1 MQHPL
6 NLDPLFSPKSIAV
19 IGASNRQGS
28 VGRAVFSNILLNE
41 YTGTVY
47 PVNPKEHS
55 INGVRAYPSVL
66 DLPETVELAV
76 VIVPA
81 PTVPSV
87 VEESGK
93 KGVKGLVIISAGFKE
108 VGADGA
114 ELERQVSSIAQ
125 KYSMR
130 MIGPNC
136 LGVIN
141 ADSAVR
147 LNASFASGMPV
158 EGSIAFASQSGAL
171 GEAVLDY
178 ASGENIGFSKFISMG
193 NKADVNENDI
203 LEYLRTDPMT
213 KVILLYIEDIIDG
226 RKFVDTVSRVTEEKP
241 IIAVKAGVSPEGA
254 KAASS
259 HTGALAGSD
268 EAYNAILKQSGVI
281 RVESI
286 IDLFDYARAFA
297 KQLLPKGNRVA
308 IITNGGG
315 PGIMAT
321 DASVRYGLQIAQ
333 FSDATKNKLRSGLP
347 KEASVNNPIDLI
359 GDAQADRYE
368 LALGSL
374 SDDNVDCGLVL
385 LTPQAMVDLKKVA
398 ETIASVGPK
407 SGKTILAS
415 LLGLGDVTPAVGVLE
430 SNGVP
435 NYSFPESAV
444 RALAAMSEYK
454 RWIDRPRTEV
464 KNFEV
469 DLVQARKII
478 ARAKQAGLTNL
489 SQTDAMSLLSAY
501 GLPAIKTEFAKTRQ
515 QAVSLAK
522 KIGLPVAMKIVSP
535 DVVHKTD
542 IGAVKLDL
550 KNEKD
555 VGQAFDEILKN
566 VKTNSPGAR
575 IEGVLLQNY
584 VTGGT
589 ETIIGIHRDP
599 KFGPLLMFGLGGIY
613 VEAYRD
619 VSFRL
624 APIRELGA
632 RNMIQQI
639 RGGKILEGFRGQPPR
654 DVEAI
659 AECIERLSQ
668 LAIDVEEVQELD
680 VNPLLAFEKGC
691 KAVDARVII
700 SSVSQNHTNLA
711 PGNRPYHPSSG
722 GIIQSVT
729 TGTSGT
735 NTYGGVQP

>member
-1 MQHPL
+1 MQS
-6 NLDPLFSPKSIAV
+6 NRSLDPLFSPKSIAV
-19 IGASNRQGS
+19 IGASNRKGS
-28 VGRAVFSNILLNE
+28 VGRAAFTNILLNE
-41 YTGTVY
+41 YAGTVY
-47 PVNPKEHS
+47 PVNPNEHS
-55 INGVRAYPSVL
+55 ISGVRAYPSVL
-66 DLPETVELAV
+66 DLPEAVDLSV

-81 PTVPSV
+81 PIVPAV
-87 VEESGK
+87 VEEAGK
-93 KGVKGLVIISAGFKE
+93 MGTKGLVVISAGFKE
-108 VGADGA
+108 VGPDGA
-114 ELERQVSSIAQ
+114 ELERQVSAIAQ

-141 ADSAVR
+141 ADPTVR
-147 LNASFASGMPV
+147 LNASFASGMPA

-203 LEYLRTDPMT
+203 LEYLRTDPLT
-213 KVILLYIEDIIDG
+213 KVILLYLEDIVDG
-226 RKFVDTVSRVTEEKP
+226 RKFVDTVTRVTEQKP

-297 KQLLPKGNRVA
+297 KQPLPRGNRVA

-333 FSDATKNKLRSGLP
+333 FSDETKNKLRGGLP
-347 KEASVNNPIDLI
+347 KEASVNNPIDLV

-398 ETIASVGPK
+398 ETIVNIGPK

-444 RALAAMSEYK
+444 RALAAMSEFK
-454 RWIDRPRTEV
+454 HWIDRPRTQV
-464 KNFEV
+464 KHFEV
-469 DLVQARKII
+469 DL
-478 ARAKQAGLTNL
+478 ARAKKIVESARKAGLTNL
-489 SQTDAMSLLSAY
+489 SQTDAINLLAAY
-501 GLPAIKTEFAKTRQ
+501 GLPTVRTELAKTRQ
-515 QAVSLAK
+515 QAVAVAR

-535 DVVHKTD
+535 DVVHKID

-550 KNEKD
+550 NNDQE
-555 VGQAFDEILKN
+555 VGAGFDEILKN
-566 VKTNSPGAR
+566 VKAGSPDAR

-624 APIRELGA
+624 APIRELSA
-632 RNMIQQI
+632 SNMIQQI
-639 RGGKILEGFRGQPPR
+639 RGGKILAGFRGEPPR
-654 DVEAI
+654 DVRAI

-668 LAIDVEEVQELD
+668 LAMDLEEVQELD

-700 SSVSQNHTNLA
+700 GSQ
-711 PGNRPYHPSSG
+711 
-722 GIIQSVT
+722 
-729 TGTSGT
+729 
-735 NTYGGVQP
+735 

>member
-1 MQHPL
+1 MQPQG
-6 NLDPLFSPKSIAV
+6 NLDSLFAPKSIAV

-28 VGRAVFSNILLNE
+28 VGRAAFTNILLNE

-55 INGVRAYPSVL
+55 ISGVRAYPSVL
-66 DLPETVELAV
+66 DLPETVDLAV

-81 PTVPSV
+81 PVVPSV
-87 VEESGK
+87 VEDSGK

-108 VGADGA
+108 VGTDGA
-114 ELERQVSSIAQ
+114 ELERQVFSIAQ

-130 MIGPNC
+130 MVGPNC

-141 ADSAVR
+141 ADPNVR
-147 LNASFASGMPV
+147 LNASFASGMPI

-297 KQLLPKGNRVA
+297 KQSLPRGNRVA

-321 DASVRYGLQIAQ
+321 DASVKYGLQIAQ
-333 FSDATKNKLRSGLP
+333 FSEATKNKLRAGLP

-368 LALGSL
+368 LALDAL
-374 SDDNVDCGLVL
+374 NDENVDCGLVL

-407 SGKTILAS
+407 SGKTVLAS

-430 SNGVP
+430 SSGVP

-454 RWIDRPRTEV
+454 RWIDRPRTQV
-464 KNFEV
+464 KHFDV

-478 ARAKQAGLTNL
+478 VGAKQAGLTNL
-489 SQTDAMSLLSAY
+489 SQTDAMNLLSAY
-501 GLPAIKTEFAKTRQ
+501 GLPVIKTEFAKTRQ
-515 QAVSLAK
+515 QAVALAK
-522 KIGLPVAMKIVSP
+522 KIGLPVVMKIVSP
-535 DVVHKTD
+535 DVVHKID

-550 KNEKD
+550 NNEKD
-555 VGQAFDEILKN
+555 VGEAFDEILSN
-566 VKTNSPGAR
+566 VKASSPSAR
-575 IEGVLLQNY
+575 IEGVLIQNY

-632 RNMIQQI
+632 RNMIEQI
-639 RGGKILEGFRGQPPR
+639 RGSKILEGFRGQPPR
-654 DVEAI
+654 ETEAI

-668 LAIDVEEVQELD
+668 LAMEQGEVQELD

-700 SSVSQNHTNLA
+700 A
-711 PGNRPYHPSSG
+711 
-722 GIIQSVT
+722 
-729 TGTSGT
+729 
-735 NTYGGVQP
+735 

>member
-1 MQHPL
+1 MQRHG
-6 NLDPLFSPKSIAV
+6 NLESLFSPKSIAV

-28 VGRAVFSNILLNE
+28 VGRAAFTNILLNE

-55 INGVRAYPSVL
+55 ISAVRAYPSVL
-66 DLPETVELAV
+66 DLPETVDLAV
-76 VIVPA
+76 VIVPS
-81 PTVPSV
+81 PIVPSV

-108 VGADGA
+108 VGPEGA
-114 ELERQVSSIAQ
+114 ELERQVFSIAQ

-141 ADSAVR
+141 ADPNVR
-147 LNASFASGMPV
+147 LNASFASGMPA

-203 LEYLRTDPMT
+203 LEYLRTDQMT

-297 KQLLPKGNRVA
+297 KQPLPKGNRVA

-321 DASVRYGLQIAQ
+321 DASVKYGLQIAQ
-333 FSDATKNKLRSGLP
+333 FSEATKNKLRAGLP
-347 KEASVNNPIDLI
+347 KEASVNNPIDLM

-374 SDDNVDCGLVL
+374 NDDDVDCGLVL

-407 SGKTILAS
+407 SGKTILTS

-454 RWIDRPRTEV
+454 RWIDRPRTQV
-464 KNFEV
+464 KHFDV
-469 DLVQARKII
+469 DLVQARKIL

-489 SQTDAMSLLSAY
+489 PQTDAMSLLGAY
-501 GLPAIKTEFAKTRQ
+501 GLPAIKTEFARTRQ
-515 QAVSLAK
+515 QAVTLAK

-550 KNEKD
+550 NSEQD
-555 VGQAFDEILKN
+555 VGEAFDEIMKG
-566 VKTNSPGAR
+566 VKANAPSAR
-575 IEGVLLQNY
+575 IEGVLLQKY
-584 VTGGT
+584 VTGGI
-589 ETIIGIHRDP
+589 EAIIGIHRDP
-599 KFGPLLMFGLGGIY
+599 KFGPMLMFGLGGIY

-654 DVEAI
+654 DIEAI

-668 LAIDVEEVQELD
+668 LAMDLEEVQELD

-700 SSVSQNHTNLA
+700 GSASQDQMNLS
-711 PGNRPYHPSSG
+711 P
-722 GIIQSVT
+722 
-729 TGTSGT
+729 
-735 NTYGGVQP
+735 

>member
-1 MQHPL
+1 MSRVSRMQHPL

-19 IGASNRQGS
+19 IGASNRQRS
-28 VGRAVFSNILLNE
+28 VGRAAFTNILLNE

-55 INGVRAYPSVL
+55 ISGVRAYPSVL
-66 DLPETVELAV
+66 DLPETVDLAV

-81 PTVPSV
+81 PIVPSV

-108 VGADGA
+108 VGPDGA

-141 ADSAVR
+141 ADPNVR

-297 KQLLPKGNRVA
+297 KQPLPRGNRVA

-333 FSDATKNKLRSGLP
+333 FSEATKNKLRAGLP
-347 KEASVNNPIDLI
+347 KEASVNNPIDLV
-359 GDAQADRYE
+359 GDAQSDRYE
-368 LALGSL
+368 LALQALQDQS
-374 SDDNVDCGLVL
+374 VDCGLVL

-444 RALAAMSEYK
+444 RALAAMYEYQ
-454 RWIDRPRTEV
+454 RWIERPRTQI
-464 KNFEV
+464 KHFDV
-469 DLVQARKII
+469 DIGKAQEII
-478 ARAKQAGLTNL
+478 YGAKRAGLTNL
-489 SQTDAMSLLSAY
+489 PQDDALRILSTY
-501 GLPAIKTEFAKTRQ
+501 GLPVIKTETASSKAEAGAAAKI
-515 QAVSLAK
+515 
-522 KIGLPVAMKIVSP
+522 IGYPVAMKIISP
-535 DVVHKTD
+535 DVVHNID
-542 IGAVKLDL
+542 IGGGKLDL
-550 KNEKD
+550 NTDQD
-555 VGQAFDEILKN
+555 VSEAYDEILKN
-566 VKTNSPGAR
+566 VKAR
-575 IEGVLLQNY
+575 IPNARIGGVLLQEY
-584 VTGGT
+584 LTGGT

-624 APIRELGA
+624 APIRELSA
-632 RNMIQQI
+632 DNMISQI
-639 RGGKILEGFRGQPPR
+639 RGSKILQGFRGQPPA
-654 DVEAI
+654 DTKTI

-668 LAIDVEEVQELD
+668 LSIDLPDVTELD
-680 VNPLLAFEKGC
+680 VNPLVAFANGC
-691 KAVDARVII
+691 KALDARVII
-700 SSVSQNHTNLA
+700 
-711 PGNRPYHPSSG
+711 
-722 GIIQSVT
+722 
-729 TGTSGT
+729 TS
-735 NTYGGVQP
+735 

>member
-1 MQHPL
+1 MQHQGD
-6 NLDPLFSPKSIAV
+6 LDSLFSPKSIAV

-28 VGRAVFSNILLNE
+28 VGRAAFTNILLNE

-47 PVNPKEHS
+47 PVNPKKHS
-55 INGVRAYPSVL
+55 ISGVRAYPSVL
-66 DLPETVELAV
+66 DLPETVDLAV

-81 PTVPSV
+81 PIVPSI
-87 VEESGK
+87 VEESGR

-108 VGADGA
+108 VGPDGA
-114 ELERQVSSIAQ
+114 ELERQVFSIAQ

-141 ADSAVR
+141 ADPTVR

-203 LEYLRTDPMT
+203 LEYLRTDSMT
-213 KVILLYIEDIIDG
+213 KVILLYLEDIVDG

-297 KQLLPKGNRVA
+297 KQPLPRGNRVA

-321 DASVRYGLQIAQ
+321 DASVKYGLQIAQ
-333 FSDATKNKLRSGLP
+333 FSDITKNKLRAGLP

-368 LALGSL
+368 LAMGAL
-374 SDDNVDCGLVL
+374 SDDNVDCSLVL

-454 RWIDRPRTEV
+454 QWIERPRTQV
-464 KNFEV
+464 KHFEV

-489 SQTDAMSLLSAY
+489 SQTDALSFLGAY
-501 GLPAIKTEFAKTRQ
+501 GLPVIKTELAKTRQ
-515 QAVSLAK
+515 QAVTLAK
-522 KIGLPVAMKIVSP
+522 KIGLPVVMKIVSP
-535 DVVHKTD
+535 DVVHKID
-542 IGAVKLDL
+542 VGAVKLDL
-550 KNEKD
+550 NSEQD
-555 VGQAFDEILKN
+555 VGKGFDEIIKN
-566 VKTNSPGAR
+566 VKASTPGAR

-624 APIRELGA
+624 APIRELSA

-668 LAIDVEEVQELD
+668 LAMDLEDVLELD

-700 SSVSQNHTNLA
+700 ALPSE
-711 PGNRPYHPSSG
+711 NR
-722 GIIQSVT
+722 
-729 TGTSGT
+729 
-735 NTYGGVQP
+735 N

>member
-1 MQHPL
+1 MQHQG

-19 IGASNRQGS
+19 IGASNRQRS
-28 VGRAVFSNILLNE
+28 VGRAAFTNILLNE

-55 INGVRAYPSVL
+55 ISGVRAYPSVL
-66 DLPETVELAV
+66 DLPETVDLAV

-81 PTVPSV
+81 PIVPSV

-108 VGADGA
+108 VGPDGA

-141 ADSAVR
+141 ADPNVR

-297 KQLLPKGNRVA
+297 KQPLPRGNRVA

-374 SDDNVDCGLVL
+374 NDDDVDCGLVL

-464 KNFEV
+464 KHFDV
-469 DLVQARKII
+469 DLVLAKKII
-478 ARAKQAGLTNL
+478 ARARQAGLTNL

-501 GLPAIKTEFAKTRQ
+501 GLPAIKTEFARTRQ
-515 QAVSLAK
+515 QAVTLAK

-550 KNEKD
+550 NSEKD
-555 VGQAFDEILKN
+555 VGEAFEEILKN

-654 DVEAI
+654 DMEAI

-668 LAIDVEEVQELD
+668 LAMDLEEVQELD

-700 SSVSQNHTNLA
+700 RSASKDHADLA
-711 PGNRPYHPSSG
+711 PENRPYSHSS
-722 GIIQSVT
+722 VAVFAH
-729 TGTSGT
+729 
-735 NTYGGVQP
+735 NQP

>member
-1 MQHPL
+1 MQP
-6 NLDPLFSPKSIAV
+6 NRSLDTLFSPKSIAV
-19 IGASNRQGS
+19 IGASNREGS
-28 VGRAVFSNILLNE
+28 VGRAAFTNILLNE

-55 INGVRAYPSVL
+55 ISGVRAYPSVL
-66 DLPETVELAV
+66 DLPEPVDLAV

-81 PTVPSV
+81 SIVPTV

-93 KGVKGLVIISAGFKE
+93 KGTRGLVIISAGFKE

-114 ELERQVSSIAQ
+114 ELERQVSAIAQ

-141 ADSAVR
+141 ADPSVR
-147 LNASFASGMPV
+147 LNASFASGMPI

-203 LEYLRTDPMT
+203 LDYLRTDPMT
-213 KVILLYIEDIIDG
+213 KVILLYLEDIIDG
-226 RKFVDTVSRVTEEKP
+226 RKFVDTVSRVTQEKP

-297 KQLLPKGNRVA
+297 KQPLPRGNRVA

-333 FSDATKNKLRSGLP
+333 FSDETKNKLRAGLP
-347 KEASVNNPIDLI
+347 REASVNNPIDLI
-359 GDAQADRYE
+359 GDAQADRYQ

-415 LLGLGDVTPAVGVLE
+415 LLGLGDVTPAVGLLE
-430 SNGVP
+430 SKGVP

-454 RWIDRPRTEV
+454 AWIGRPRTQV
-464 KNFEV
+464 KHFDV
-469 DLVQARKII
+469 DL
-478 ARAKQAGLTNL
+478 ARAKKIVASAKHAGLTNL
-489 SQTDAMSLLSAY
+489 SQTDAINLLGAY
-501 GLPAIKTEFAKTRQ
+501 GLPTVRTELANTRE
-515 QAVSLAK
+515 QAVAVARR
-522 KIGLPVAMKIVSP
+522 IGLPVAMKIVSP
-535 DVVHKTD
+535 DVVHKID

-550 KNEKD
+550 NNDQE
-555 VGQAFDEILKN
+555 VGVAFDEILNN
-566 VKTNSPGAR
+566 VRAKVPGAR

-584 VTGGT
+584 MTGGT

-624 APIRELGA
+624 APIRELSA
-632 RNMIQQI
+632 TNMIQQI
-639 RGGKILEGFRGQPPR
+639 RGGKILAGFRGEPPR
-654 DVEAI
+654 DVGAI

-668 LAIDVEEVQELD
+668 LAIDLEEVQELD

-700 SSVSQNHTNLA
+700 GSQ
-711 PGNRPYHPSSG
+711 
-722 GIIQSVT
+722 
-729 TGTSGT
+729 
-735 NTYGGVQP
+735 

>member
-1 MQHPL
+1 M
-6 NLDPLFSPKSIAV
+6 
-19 IGASNRQGS
+19 
-28 VGRAVFSNILLNE
+28 
-41 YTGTVY
+41 
-47 PVNPKEHS
+47 
-55 INGVRAYPSVL
+55 
-66 DLPETVELAV
+66 
-76 VIVPA
+76 
-81 PTVPSV
+81 
-87 VEESGK
+87 
-93 KGVKGLVIISAGFKE
+93 
-108 VGADGA
+108 
-114 ELERQVSSIAQ
+114 
-125 KYSMR
+125 
-130 MIGPNC
+130 
-136 LGVIN
+136 
-141 ADSAVR
+141 
-147 LNASFASGMPV
+147 
-158 EGSIAFASQSGAL
+158 
-171 GEAVLDY
+171 
-178 ASGENIGFSKFISMG
+178 
-193 NKADVNENDI
+193 
-203 LEYLRTDPMT
+203 
-213 KVILLYIEDIIDG
+213 G

-297 KQLLPKGNRVA
+297 KQPLTKGNRVA

-321 DASVRYGLQIAQ
+321 DASVKYGLQIAQ
-333 FSDATKNKLRSGLP
+333 FSEATKNKLRAGLP

-374 SDDNVDCGLVL
+374 NDDDVDCGLVL

-407 SGKTILAS
+407 SGKTILTS

-454 RWIDRPRTEV
+454 RWIDRPRTQV
-464 KNFEV
+464 KHFDV
-469 DLVQARKII
+469 DLVQARKIL

-489 SQTDAMSLLSAY
+489 PQTDAMSLLGAY
-501 GLPAIKTEFAKTRQ
+501 GLPAIKTEFARTRQ
-515 QAVSLAK
+515 QAVTLAK

-550 KNEKD
+550 NSEQD
-555 VGQAFDEILKN
+555 VGEAFDEIMKG
-566 VKTNSPGAR
+566 VKANAPIAR
-575 IEGVLLQNY
+575 IEGVLLQKY
-584 VTGGT
+584 VTGGI

-599 KFGPLLMFGLGGIY
+599 KFGPMLMFGLGGIY

-654 DVEAI
+654 DIEAI

-668 LAIDVEEVQELD
+668 LAMDLEEVQELD

-700 SSVSQNHTNLA
+700 GSASQDQMNLS
-711 PGNRPYHPSSG
+711 P
-722 GIIQSVT
+722 
-729 TGTSGT
+729 
-735 NTYGGVQP
+735 

>member
-1 MQHPL
+1 MQHPR

-28 VGRAVFSNILLNE
+28 VGRAAFTNILLNE

-55 INGVRAYPSVL
+55 ISGVRAYPSVL
-66 DLPETVELAV
+66 DLPETVDLAV

-81 PTVPSV
+81 PVVPSV

-108 VGADGA
+108 VGPDGA

-141 ADSAVR
+141 ADPNVR

-297 KQLLPKGNRVA
+297 KQPLPRGNRVA
-308 IITNGGG
+308 IIT
-315 PGIMAT
+315 
-321 DASVRYGLQIAQ
+321 
-333 FSDATKNKLRSGLP
+333 
-347 KEASVNNPIDLI
+347 
-359 GDAQADRYE
+359 ADRYG

-374 SDDNVDCGLVL
+374 NDDDVDCGLVL

-407 SGKTILAS
+407 PGKTILAS

-430 SNGVP
+430 SSGVP

-454 RWIDRPRTEV
+454 RWIDRPKTEV
-464 KNFEV
+464 KHFDV

-501 GLPAIKTEFAKTRQ
+501 GLPAIKTEFARTRQ
-515 QAVSLAK
+515 QAVTLAK
-522 KIGLPVAMKIVSP
+522 KVGLPVAMKIVSP

-550 KNEKD
+550 NSDQD
-555 VGQAFDEILKN
+555 VGAAFEEILKN

-599 KFGPLLMFGLGGIY
+599 KFGPMLMFGLGGIY

-668 LAIDVEEVQELD
+668 LAMDLEEVQELD

-700 SSVSQNHTNLA
+700 SSPLEDDTSST
-711 PGNRPYHPSSG
+711 PGNRP
-722 GIIQSVT
+722 
-729 TGTSGT
+729 
-735 NTYGGVQP
+735 

>member
-1 MQHPL
+1 MQHQGD
-6 NLDPLFSPKSIAV
+6 LDSLFSPKSIAV

-28 VGRAVFSNILLNE
+28 VGRAAFTNILLNE

-55 INGVRAYPSVL
+55 ISGVRAYPSVL
-66 DLPETVELAV
+66 DLPETVDLAV

-81 PTVPSV
+81 PIVPSI
-87 VEESGK
+87 VEESGR

-108 VGADGA
+108 VGPDGA
-114 ELERQVSSIAQ
+114 ELERQVFSIAQ

-141 ADSAVR
+141 ADPTVR

-203 LEYLRTDPMT
+203 LEYLRTDSMT
-213 KVILLYIEDIIDG
+213 KVILLYLEDIVDG

-297 KQLLPKGNRVA
+297 KQPLPRGNRVA

-321 DASVRYGLQIAQ
+321 DASVKYGLQIAQ
-333 FSDATKNKLRSGLP
+333 FSDITKNKLRAGLP

-368 LALGSL
+368 LAMGAL
-374 SDDNVDCGLVL
+374 SDDNVDCSLVL

-454 RWIDRPRTEV
+454 QWIERPRTQV
-464 KNFEV
+464 KHFEV

-489 SQTDAMSLLSAY
+489 SQTDALSFLGAY
-501 GLPAIKTEFAKTRQ
+501 GLPVIKTELAKTRQ
-515 QAVSLAK
+515 QAVTLAK
-522 KIGLPVAMKIVSP
+522 KIGLPVVMKIVSP
-535 DVVHKTD
+535 DVVHKID
-542 IGAVKLDL
+542 VGAVKLDL
-550 KNEKD
+550 NSEQD
-555 VGQAFDEILKN
+555 VGKGFDEIIKN
-566 VKTNSPGAR
+566 VKASTPGAR

-624 APIRELGA
+624 APIRELSA

-668 LAIDVEEVQELD
+668 LAMDLEDVLELD

-700 SSVSQNHTNLA
+700 ALPSE
-711 PGNRPYHPSSG
+711 NR
-722 GIIQSVT
+722 
-729 TGTSGT
+729 
-735 NTYGGVQP
+735 N

>member
-1 MQHPL
+1 MSRVSRMQHPR

-28 VGRAVFSNILLNE
+28 VGRAAFTNILLNE

-55 INGVRAYPSVL
+55 ISGVRAYPSVL
-66 DLPETVELAV
+66 DLPETVDLAV

-81 PTVPSV
+81 PVVPSV

-108 VGADGA
+108 VGPDGA

-141 ADSAVR
+141 ADPNVR

-297 KQLLPKGNRVA
+297 KQPLPRGNRVA

-321 DASVRYGLQIAQ
+321 DASVKYGLQIAQ
-333 FSDATKNKLRSGLP
+333 FSEATKNKLRAGLP

-359 GDAQADRYE
+359 GDAQADRYG

-374 SDDNVDCGLVL
+374 NDDDVDCGLVL

-407 SGKTILAS
+407 PGKTILAS

-430 SNGVP
+430 SSGVP

-454 RWIDRPRTEV
+454 RWIDRPKTEV
-464 KNFEV
+464 KHFDV

-501 GLPAIKTEFAKTRQ
+501 GLPAIKTEFARTRQ
-515 QAVSLAK
+515 QAVTLAK
-522 KIGLPVAMKIVSP
+522 KVGLPVAMKIVSP

-550 KNEKD
+550 NSDQD
-555 VGQAFDEILKN
+555 VGAAFEEILKN

-599 KFGPLLMFGLGGIY
+599 KFGPMLMFGLGGIY

-668 LAIDVEEVQELD
+668 LAMDLEEVQELD

-700 SSVSQNHTNLA
+700 SSPLEDDTSST
-711 PGNRPYHPSSG
+711 PGNRP
-722 GIIQSVT
+722 
-729 TGTSGT
+729 
-735 NTYGGVQP
+735 